1 MSHTDTV
8 LPAAD
13 SEISA
18 LIATLHATG
27 QRLQQLTA
35 GEVDTVADQHGHT
48 FVLREAQVHLRHHDA
63 AKQAAILNALP
74 ANIAL
79 IDTQGVIVSVNEAW
93 KGFAQGP
100 VPNTADAAVGSNYLD
115 ICDRVQGSDA
125 TDAGEAAR
133 GIRAVLNGTEKSFS
147 FQYPCHLPTRKRW
160 FLMTATPLTDGH
172 TSGAVVMHLDIT
184 QRVES
189 LQVLDQQRA
198 ELRVLVDLL
207 PAMIWFKDTG
217 NRILRVNQQAAD
229 AAGRSVADIEGRP
242 SAEIYPDEAANYYAD
257 DCLVIESGAAKRGII
272 ETIRDPAGNPRCIQ
286 TDKVPY
292 FNQQGQVAGI
302 VVLSQDITES
312 RSAEVRIRRLNRGYL
327 VLSQINALIVGESD
341 RDRLFH
347 EACRIAVETGD
358 FHLAWIGLVDRA
370 EMTIVPAA
378 SAGRDSDCLQ
388 QAGECLSLRDDAAL
402 GQGPAALA
410 VHARQ
415 AIIVND
421 VAGDPRI
428 QQPQMYAEAGVRAL
442 VVLPVFVAG
451 DVVAVFGLHAADKD
465 YFDAAEMDLLR
476 ELANDIGFAIDHI
489 GKAER
494 LSYLAYYDALTGLA
508 NRTLFLERAG
518 QRLRSA
524 ASAGHG
530 AALVLIDLERFKSI
544 NDSLGQA
551 AGNELLRQ
559 VATWLSG
566 SLLDAT
572 SLGRVDADHF
582 AVMLPDADNPGDTA
596 RYLEKLIA
604 DFHDHAFS
612 LEGAVFRIA
621 AKFGVA
627 LFPEDAADAE
637 NLFKKAESALK
648 SAQAS
653 GNRHAFYTQ
662 KMTES
667 VARKLSLE
675 NQLRQ
680 ALDNDEF
687 VLYYQPKMNADG
699 RMTSAEAL
707 IRWNDP
713 RTGLTLPGQFI
724 PILEETG
731 LIHKVGRW
739 ALRQAIT
746 DYQRW
751 CDAGLPAVRLAVNV
765 SPLQL
770 RNPHFVDEVRQLLDS
785 SRNGAEGLELEI
797 TEGMIMADIDHSI
810 ASLRALRDMGVCVAI
825 DDFGT
830 GFSSLAY
837 LAKLPVDS
845 LKIDRSFIND
855 MTQSPQGL
863 VLVSTMIT
871 LAHSLSLKVVAEGVE
886 NPEQSSL
893 LRLLRCDEVQ
903 GNLYGEAVPREEF
916 EAAYLAVP
924 QQSAAPVRPQ

>member
-1 MSHTDTV
+1 MSPDTA

-13 SEISA
+13 DEISA

-35 GEVDTVADQHGHT
+35 GEVDTVADQEGHT
-48 FVLREAQVHLRHHDA
+48 FVLREAQVHLRHHEA
-63 AKQAAILNALP
+63 AKQATILNALP
-74 ANIAL
+74 AYIAL
-79 IDTQGVIVSVNEAW
+79 IDTQGAIVSVNEAW
-93 KGFAQGP
+93 KDFPPGT
-100 VPNTADAAVGSNYLD
+100 TASAPGARVGSNYLD
-115 ICDRVQGSDA
+115 ICDCAEGSGAADAVQ
-125 TDAGEAAR
+125 AAR
-133 GIRAVLNGTEKSFS
+133 GVRAVLNGSEKSFS
-147 FQYPCHLPTRKRW
+147 LQYPCHSSTRQRW
-160 FLMTATPLTDGH
+160 MLMTATPLTDGH

-184 QRVES
+184 ERVES
-189 LQVLDQQRA
+189 ELALDQQRA

-229 AAGRSVADIEGRP
+229 AIGRSVGEIEGRP
-242 SAEIYPDEAANYYAD
+242 SAEIYPEEAATNHAD
-257 DCLVIESGAAKRGII
+257 DRLVIESGAAKRGIV
-272 ETIRDPAGNPRCIQ
+272 ETFRDPAGNLRSVQ

-292 FNQQGQVAGI
+292 FSPDGQVAGI
-302 VVLSQDITES
+302 VVLSQDVTES
-312 RSAEVRIRRLNRGYL
+312 RLAELRIRRLNRGYL
-327 VLSQINALIVGESD
+327 VLSQINTLIVGESD
-341 RDRLFH
+341 RARLFH

-370 EMTIVPAA
+370 AMKIVPVA
-378 SAGRDSDCLQ
+378 SAGRGSDGLQ
-388 QAGECLSLRDDAAL
+388 QAGESLSLRDDA
-402 GQGPAALA
+402 GPGHGPAAIA

-415 AIIVND
+415 AIVVND
-421 VAGDPRI
+421 VADDPRLP
-428 QQPQMYAEAGVRAL
+428 QPAVYTEAGVRAL

-451 DVVAVFGLHAADKD
+451 EVVAVLGLHACDVG
-465 YFDAAEMDLLR
+465 YFDAPEMDLLR
-476 ELANDIGFAIDHI
+476 ELVNDIGFAIDHI

-494 LSYLAYYDALTGLA
+494 LTYLAYYDALTGLA

-524 ASAGHG
+524 AGTGHS

-544 NDSLGQA
+544 NDSLGRA
-551 AGNELLRQ
+551 VGDELLRQ
-559 VATWLSG
+559 VATWLSA

-572 SLGRVDADHF
+572 SVGRMDTDHF
-582 AVMLPDADNPGDTA
+582 AVMLPDADNPSDTA
-596 RYLEKLIA
+596 RYLEKLIV
-604 DFHDHAFS
+604 DFHDHPFL
-612 LEGAVFRIA
+612 LEGAVFRIT

-627 LFPEDAADAE
+627 LFPDDAADAE
-637 NLFKKAESALK
+637 NLFRKAESALK
-648 SAQAS
+648 GAQAS

-667 VARKLSLE
+667 VARKLNLE

-687 VLYYQPKMNADG
+687 VLYYQPKMGTDG

-724 PILEETG
+724 SILEETG
-731 LIHKVGRW
+731 LIHEVGRW
-739 ALRQAIT
+739 ALRQAIS

-751 CDAGLPAVRLAVNV
+751 RDAGLPAVRVAVNV

-770 RNPHFVDEVRQLLDS
+770 RNPDFVDEVRQLLDS
-785 SRNGAEGLELEI
+785 SRNAAEGLELEI

-810 ASLRALRDMGVCVAI
+810 ASLQALRDMGVRVAI

-837 LAKLPVDS
+837 LARLPVDS
-845 LKIDRSFIND
+845 LKIDQSFIND

-886 NPEQSSL
+886 TQEQSSL

-903 GNLYGEAVPREEF
+903 GNLYCKAVPREEF
-916 EAAYLAVP
+916 EAAFLAI
-924 QQSAAPVRPQ
+924 QKECAPPAPPE

>member
-1 MSHTDTV
+1 MNRTATPS
-8 LPAAD
+8 LAAD

-27 QRLQQLTA
+27 QRLQQLTS

-48 FVLREAQVHLRHHDA
+48 FVLREAQVHLRHHEA
-63 AKQAAILNALP
+63 AKQASILNALP

-79 IDTQGVIVSVNEAW
+79 IDTRGMIVSVNEAW
-93 KGFAQGP
+93 KSFSPAG
-100 VPNTADAAVGSNYLD
+100 AASAPGAGVGSNYLE
-115 ICDRVQGSDA
+115 ICDRAEGSGSA
-125 TDAGEAAR
+125 EARRAAH
-133 GIRAVLNGTEKSFS
+133 GVRAVLDGTEKSFS
-147 FQYPCHLPTRKRW
+147 FRYACHSPTRQRW
-160 FLMTATPLTDGH
+160 FLMTATPLADGH

-184 QRVES
+184 DRVEIAHA
-189 LQVLDQQRA
+189 LDQQGA

-217 NRILRVNQQAAD
+217 NRILRINQQAAD
-229 AAGRSVADIEGRP
+229 AVGRTVADIEGRP
-242 SAEIYPDEAANYYAD
+242 CAEIYPDEAADYYAD
-257 DCLVIESGAAKRGII
+257 DRLVIDSGAAKRGII
-272 ETIRDPAGNPRCIQ
+272 ETIRDPAGNSRCIQ

-292 FNQQGQVAGI
+292 FNLDGQVAGL

-312 RSAEVRIRRLNRGYL
+312 RLAEVRIRRLNRGYL

-341 RDRLFH
+341 RDRLFR
-347 EACRIAVETGD
+347 EACRIAVETGE
-358 FHLAWIGLVDRA
+358 FRHAWIGLVDHA
-370 EMTIVPAA
+370 TLTIVPAA
-378 SAGRDSDCLQ
+378 SAGRSSDGLQ
-388 QAGECLSLRDDAAL
+388 WAGESLSQRD
-402 GQGPAALA
+402 GALA

-415 AIIVND
+415 AVIVND
-421 VAGDPRI
+421 VSGDPRT
-428 QQPQMYAEAGVRAL
+428 QNTETYAEAGVRAL

-451 DVVAVFGLHAADKD
+451 DVVAVFGLHAGDVD

-524 ASAGHG
+524 AGAGHG

-544 NDSLGQA
+544 NDSLGQT

-566 SLLDAT
+566 SLQDAT
-572 SLGRVDADHF
+572 AVGRVDADHF
-582 AVMLPDADNPGDTA
+582 VVMLPEADSPGDTA
-596 RYLEKLIA
+596 RYLQKLIA
-604 DFHDHAFS
+604 DFHDHAFP

-621 AKFGVA
+621 ARFGVA
-627 LFPEDAADAE
+627 LFPDDASDAE
-637 NLFKKAESALK
+637 NLFRKAESALK

-653 GNRHAFYTQ
+653 GSRHAFYTQ
-662 KMTES
+662 TMTAS
-667 VARKLSLE
+667 VARRLSLE

-687 VLYYQPKMNADG
+687 VLHYQPKISAEG
-699 RMTSAEAL
+699 RVTSAEAL

-724 PILEETG
+724 SILEETG
-731 LIHKVGRW
+731 LIHDVGRW
-739 ALRQAIT
+739 ALRQAII

-751 CDAGLPAVRLAVNV
+751 RDAATPAVRLAVNV

-770 RNPHFVDEVRQLLDS
+770 RNPDFVDEVRQLLNS

-810 ASLRALRDMGVCVAI
+810 ASLQALRGMGVRVAI

-837 LAKLPVDS
+837 LARLPVDS

-886 NPEQSSL
+886 NQEQSSL
-893 LRLLRCDEVQ
+893 LRLLQCDEVQ
-903 GNLYGEAVPREEF
+903 GNLYGKAVPRDVF
-916 EAAYLAVP
+916 EAMYLAVA
-924 QQSAAPVRPQ
+924 QEAATPVPTT

>member
-1 MSHTDTV
+1 MSHSDAV
-8 LPAAD
+8 PPAAET
-13 SEISA
+13 EISA

-27 QRLQQLTA
+27 QRLQQLTS
-35 GEVDTVADQHGHT
+35 GEVDTVADQYGHT
-48 FVLREAQVHLRHHDA
+48 FVLREAQVHLRHHEA
-63 AKQAAILNALP
+63 AKQASILNALP
-74 ANIAL
+74 ASIAL
-79 IDTQGVIVSVNEAW
+79 IDTRGVIVSVNEAW
-93 KGFAQGP
+93 KHFSTGS
-100 VPNTADAAVGSNYLD
+100 AASAPGAGVGSNYLE
-115 ICDRVQGSDA
+115 ICDRAEGSGA
-125 TDAGEAAR
+125 AEALRAAR
-133 GIRAVLNGTEKSFS
+133 GVRAVLDGTEKSFS
-147 FQYPCHLPTRKRW
+147 FQYACHSPTRQRW
-160 FLMTATPLTDGH
+160 FLMTATPLADGH

-184 QRVES
+184 ERVEIAHA
-189 LQVLDQQRA
+189 LDQQRA

-207 PAMIWFKDTG
+207 PAMIWFKDTA
-217 NRILRVNQQAAD
+217 NRILRINQRAAD
-229 AAGRSVADIEGRP
+229 AVGRTVADIEGRP
-242 SAEIYPDEAANYYAD
+242 CAEIYPGEAADYYAD
-257 DCLVIESGAAKRGII
+257 DRLVIDSGAAKRGII
-272 ETIRDPAGNPRCIQ
+272 ETIRDPAGNSRCIQ

-292 FNQQGQVAGI
+292 FNPDGQVAGI

-312 RSAEVRIRRLNRGYL
+312 RLAEVRIRRLNRGYL

-341 RDRLFH
+341 RARLFH
-347 EACRIAVETGD
+347 EACRIAVETGE
-358 FHLAWIGLVDRA
+358 FRRAWIGLVDHA
-370 EMTIVPAA
+370 TLTIVPAA
-378 SAGRDSDCLQ
+378 SAGRSSDGLQ
-388 QAGECLSLRDDAAL
+388 WAGESLLQRDDAAP
-402 GQGPAALA
+402 GHGPGALA

-415 AIIVND
+415 AIIIND
-421 VAGDPRI
+421 VAGDPRT
-428 QQPQMYAEAGVRAL
+428 QNAGKYAEAGVRAL

-451 DVVAVFGLHAADKD
+451 DVVAVFGLHAGDVD

-524 ASAGHG
+524 AGAGHG
-530 AALVLIDLERFKSI
+530 VALVLIDLERFKSI
-544 NDSLGQA
+544 NDSLGQT

-559 VATWLSG
+559 VATWLSA
-566 SLLDAT
+566 SLQDAT
-572 SLGRVDADHF
+572 AVGRVDADHF
-582 AVMLPDADNPGDTA
+582 VVMLPEADSPGDTA
-596 RYLEKLIA
+596 RYLQKLIA
-604 DFHDHAFS
+604 DFHDQAFP

-621 AKFGVA
+621 ARFGVA
-627 LFPEDAADAE
+627 LFPDDATDAE
-637 NLFKKAESALK
+637 NLFRKAESALK

-653 GNRHAFYTQ
+653 GSRHAFYTQ
-662 KMTES
+662 QMTAS
-667 VARKLSLE
+667 VARRLSLE

-687 VLYYQPKMNADG
+687 VLHYQPKMSAEG
-699 RMTSAEAL
+699 RVTSAEAL

-724 PILEETG
+724 SILEETG
-731 LIHKVGRW
+731 LIHDVGRW
-739 ALRQAIT
+739 ALRQAIS

-751 CDAGLPAVRLAVNV
+751 RDAATPAVRLAVNV

-770 RNPHFVDEVRQLLDS
+770 RNPDFVDEVRQLLNS

-810 ASLRALRDMGVCVAI
+810 ASLQALRDMGVRVAI

-837 LAKLPVDS
+837 LARLPVDS

-903 GNLYGEAVPREEF
+903 GNLYGEAVPRAIF
-916 EAAYLAVP
+916 EATYLAGA
-924 QQSAAPVRPQ
+924 QQSATSVPTT